1 LAGLWSVVCPTK
13 SIACKL
19 LLLGVVGFLLLQVE
33 LTASDWDECGAWLTA
48 LKRLIKIRQTLG

>member
-1 LAGLWSVVCPTK
+1 VERPNKLAAHMCFVVMGVSVP
-13 SIACKL
+13 
-19 LLLGVVGFLLLQVE
+19 LQVE